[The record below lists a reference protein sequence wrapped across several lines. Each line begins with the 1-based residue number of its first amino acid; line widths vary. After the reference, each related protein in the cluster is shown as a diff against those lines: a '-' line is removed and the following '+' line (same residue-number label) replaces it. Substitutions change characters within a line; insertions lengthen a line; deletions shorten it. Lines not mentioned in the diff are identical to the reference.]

1 MRTAQCQ
8 QSEKI
13 RASLQT
19 LKSIGFRS
27 VRENLF
33 IILSN
38 SADRRTDQPLNKRR
52 QKHNLF
58 SGGIKRKR
66 KKFQQTM
73 SYPYYRMA
81 GKLYNVIDILL
92 KLMKY
97 VDVALLAGVIQR
109 NTLWYNTV
117 FVNTV

>member
-1 MRTAQCQ
+1 
-8 QSEKI
+8 
-13 RASLQT
+13 
-19 LKSIGFRS
+19 
-27 VRENLF
+27 
-33 IILSN
+33 
-38 SADRRTDQPLNKRR
+38 
-52 QKHNLF
+52 
-58 SGGIKRKR
+58 
-66 KKFQQTM
+66 M